1 MSGQEQWYSNKDL
14 FELIMELQADLKE
27 TRTMIKQYN
36 GLREE
41 VQSMEKKF
49 LEHEAVNKGRSKVAQ
64 GIKEWGG
71 WIVAIIALAVNVLK
85 LF

>member
-1 MSGQEQWYSNKDL
+1 MSGEQWYTNKDL
-14 FELIMELQADLKE
+14 FELIMGLKTELKE

-41 VQSMEKKF
+41 VQGMEKRF
-49 LEHEAVNKGRSKVAQ
+49 IEHEAVSKGKSKVAQ

-71 WIVAIIALAVNVLK
+71 WIVAIMALLVNVLK